1 VVVDEGVFRR
11 AKLDSLT
18 AMNLAEAVAKIW
30 LGSSVAINGEGQG
43 AIREGLPRFIATEFI
58 ASKYGAD
65 VADVER
71 ARHRSAYAAIVQR
84 EEPLATVSPAS
95 DYYYAEVGNKGA
107 MVWRL
112 LDKSVGRSSFF
123 ETLRENMKDGQ
134 VDLPELR
141 MAFSSKKDLVD
152 YMFDQVNDL
161 DLLVGL
167 PQQGNGESKV
177 ALRNTG
183 SVDATVNLRAVT
195 STGENLVA
203 QTTVRSRSFGEVT
216 FKSPAKITRVEID
229 SDKYYPQTEYSDDI
243 APKEFNEG
251 DRLLAVKRLFDK
263 QDFAGTE
270 SAARTVLKDMPRFDD
285 VRILL
290 GRALLALGRTPDAE
304 REFTAVLNE
313 KLPTARSLA
322 WANVGL
328 GEVAAKSG
336 QNAQAAKFAD
346 TAIAADAD
354 FGASL
359 AARTLRKRLNITGNI
374 PDDVKA
380 YFARF
385 DKSAVSNRK
394 TEVDAL
400 VAPGEVGKFAGGV
413 SGSTEQWQTQVLY
426 TDRLDANTILVETTV
441 SLKLLNRDPE
451 SDSAVYRL
459 TRVGDMWKLSGVE
472 MFEARQ

>member
-1 VVVDEGVFRR
+1 
-11 AKLDSLT
+11 
-18 AMNLAEAVAKIW
+18 
-30 LGSSVAINGEGQG
+30 
-43 AIREGLPRFIATEFI
+43 
-58 ASKYGAD
+58 
-65 VADVER
+65 
-71 ARHRSAYAAIVQR
+71 
-84 EEPLATVSPAS
+84 
-95 DYYYAEVGNKGA
+95 
-107 MVWRL
+107 
-112 LDKSVGRSSFF
+112 
-123 ETLRENMKDGQ
+123 MKDGQ

-141 MAFSSKKDLVD
+141 MAFSSQKDLVD

-336 QNAQAAKFAD
+336 QNAQAAKFAG